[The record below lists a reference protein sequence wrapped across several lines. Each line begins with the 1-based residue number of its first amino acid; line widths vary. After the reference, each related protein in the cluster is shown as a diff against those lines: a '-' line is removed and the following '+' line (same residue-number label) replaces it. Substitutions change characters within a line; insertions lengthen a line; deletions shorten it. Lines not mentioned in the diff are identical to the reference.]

1 MGPSEDQSDNQTGPV
16 VEIELTV
23 QNPAYPFVGV
33 SEEEQCRVELA
44 KRSSLVRKGNTRNS
58 STC

>member
-44 KRSSLVRKGNTRNS
+44 KIIPRPEGNTRNS